1 MALVLN
7 SYKLSQGRR
16 LVDNQ
21 KGGVMKLIEQ
31 KDDREL
37 RAVNRQFSL
46 GEYGQ
51 SWTKL
56 ERYLFIE
63 IYNVIKDFYMSVSDQ
78 NIKTFSSESISLTL
92 PVEKLDKKLFKSNQ
106 KSRDLMNAAEG
117 LSKKQINLKT
127 INEEGQH
134 GFDFI
139 SMFPRIKFNPS
150 EDKDNMYVRI
160 PSEVYEEMVPIESYC
175 VLDLKMI
182 SQFNSGNTVRLYEV
196 FKSYAF
202 RRKITLTFDSLRKQ
216 LGFFNEGVYPE
227 WKHFNAK
234 VLKKAVN
241 DINVHKD
248 FDIEVKYEKKRN
260 QDEIEF
266 DIITHKKHA
275 KNSIQILNLNALIV
289 DRTPSLIQSKYIE
302 TTLNYCNAA
311 SNNKLNIKE
320 LTEWVI
326 SDLISAQT
334 KKGDLFDFK
343 HLMNSVSNQ
352 IRSKTYTRPFSHQ
365 HLASP
370 GEITFSDAVYEKM
383 KTLVRE
389 GKIEELLGQYSADEI
404 KANQFGFLLT
414 P

>member
-1 MALVLN
+1 M
-7 SYKLSQGRR
+7 
-16 LVDNQ
+16 
-21 KGGVMKLIEQ
+21 MKLIEQ

-78 NIKTFSSESISLTL
+78 NIKTFSSESIFLTL

-127 INEEGQH
+127 INAEGQH

-182 SQFNSGNTVRLYEV
+182 SQFNSGNTVRLYEI

-266 DIITHKKHA
+266 DIITHKKYA

-352 IRSKTYTRPFSHQ
+352 IRSKTYTKPFSHQ
-365 HLASP
+365 HLAAP
-370 GEITFSDAVYEKM
+370 GKVAFNDAIYEKM
-383 KTLVRE
+383 KTLVKE
-389 GKIEELLGQYSADEI
+389 GEIEELISNYTQEEI
-404 KANQFGFLLT
+404 IANQFGFLLS
-414 P
+414 